1 MNIWCESR
9 TEFAHLEQV
18 FANARALI
26 EPDLL
31 ARRTSVGYC
40 EACGTATEMRV
51 SSGDGAEPWRNLL
64 EGMICPCGLNGRMRL
79 MLSLV
84 AEVAR
89 RHRIERSAI
98 LERLTPLFSLLERR
112 IPGLIGS
119 EYLGDDVICGESKVV
134 RGVSVRHES
143 IMASSFAADSL
154 DLLIHCDVIE
164 HVPDAAGAF
173 RECARIL
180 APSGT
185 MIFSLPFYHMLDRH
199 VVRARVGADG
209 IEHLMPQVFHGNPVT
224 HEGALV
230 FIHPGWEL
238 IDQLK
243 AAGFPHVWIVACYD
257 PIQGIVSNGC
267 PYPDGHMWPV
277 AWAARREPFPS

>member
-1 MNIWCESR
+1 
-9 TEFAHLEQV
+9 
-18 FANARALI
+18 
-26 EPDLL
+26 
-31 ARRTSVGYC
+31 
-40 EACGTATEMRV
+40 
-51 SSGDGAEPWRNLL
+51 
-64 EGMICPCGLNGRMRL
+64 